1 MFSATW
7 VRLSLQRCIPSVSAK
22 RKRANLR
29 LELSTKAR
37 IHHLR
42 GAPQYGICYDYVN
55 TMFQPGGKRRPITT
69 RDVRQTLLETD
80 VEFRSLA
87 EEHSRCETQL
97 KQLLTEPYLSSEDL
111 ALETTLKKIKLRLKD
126 QMEMIVARS
135 RQHSALPT

>member
-1 MFSATW
+1 M
-7 VRLSLQRCIPSVSAK
+7 LSVQRGVPPASAK
-22 RKRANLR
+22 KKRANLR
-29 LELSTKAR
+29 PGLSTEAR

-42 GAPQYGICYDYVN
+42 GAPQYGNCYDYVN
-55 TMFQPGGKRRPITT
+55 TMFQPGGKRMPITT

-80 VEFRSLA
+80 VEFRSLV

-111 ALETTLKKIKLRLKD
+111 ALETTLKKTKLRLKD

-135 RQHSALPT
+135 RQQIALPT

>member
-1 MFSATW
+1 M
-7 VRLSLQRCIPSVSAK
+7 
-22 RKRANLR
+22 RANLR
-29 LELSTKAR
+29 PGLSTEAR

-42 GAPQYGICYDYVN
+42 GAPQYGNSYDYVN
-55 TMFQPGGKRRPITT
+55 TMFQPGGKRMPITT

-80 VEFRSLA
+80 VEFRSLV

-111 ALETTLKKIKLRLKD
+111 ALETTLKKTKLRLKD

-135 RQHSALPT
+135 RQQIALPT

>member
-1 MFSATW
+1 MTRESPRPIWHSGA
-7 VRLSLQRCIPSVSAK
+7 
-22 RKRANLR
+22 LR
-29 LELSTKAR
+29 LFTIAL

-42 GAPQYGICYDYVN
+42 GSPHYGNCYDYVN
-55 TMFQPGGKRRPITT
+55 TMLQPGGKRMPITT

-80 VEFRSLA
+80 VEFRSLV

-111 ALETTLKKIKLRLKD
+111 ALETTLKKTKLRLKD

-135 RQHSALPT
+135 RQQIALPT